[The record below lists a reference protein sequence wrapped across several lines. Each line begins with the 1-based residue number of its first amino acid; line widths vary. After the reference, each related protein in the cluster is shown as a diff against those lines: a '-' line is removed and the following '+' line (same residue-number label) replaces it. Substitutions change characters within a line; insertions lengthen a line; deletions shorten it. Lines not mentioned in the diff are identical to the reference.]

1 MRQIA
6 LLSLVLTLTIMSDT
20 LTMQLAIKLAKLFL
34 LEEVRQLLLMIVKVK
49 SLQRLTRMAKL
60 PSLNT
65 TLQDNSRLLL
75 MLCKSVLNTV
85 TIVLAI

>member
-1 MRQIA
+1 
-6 LLSLVLTLTIMSDT
+6 
-20 LTMQLAIKLAKLFL
+20 
-34 LEEVRQLLLMIVKVK
+34 
-49 SLQRLTRMAKL
+49 MAKL